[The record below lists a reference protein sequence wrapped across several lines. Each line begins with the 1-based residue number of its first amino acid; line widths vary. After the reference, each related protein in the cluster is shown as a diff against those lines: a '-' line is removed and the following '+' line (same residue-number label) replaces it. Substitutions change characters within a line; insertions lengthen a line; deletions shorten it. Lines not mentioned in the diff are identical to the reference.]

1 MPTAIEFDN
10 VSKLYQIGQ
19 VSSGTLIGDFK
30 RWWTMNI
37 KGEEDPFRF
46 VAETNRR
53 DAAAEN
59 DYIWALKDISFKLEQ
74 GEVLGIIGKNG
85 AGKSTLMKILAK
97 ITAPTTGIVKI
108 RGRVGSLLEVGTGFH
123 PEMTG
128 RENVFLNG
136 AILGM
141 TTKEIKQSLDEIVD
155 FSGCE
160 RFFDTPVKRYSSGMK
175 MRLGFS
181 VASFLRP
188 DILLVDEV
196 LAVGDLEFRQ
206 KAIAKMKEMSQNEG
220 RTVIFVSH
228 YLSAIKK
235 LCHSGLVLDCGN
247 IACFG
252 NIDEAIDH
260 YMGSIKVEYPDSELQ
275 FDLNRNGN
283 GDLRFKSIRFFS
295 KNMTERYV
303 FSVGEECR
311 IRIDFEANER
321 LRQSSKSRISVV
333 IKQEGRGVVAWLS
346 SSMFVKQI
354 DGESGVIQ
362 FNIPKLMLTEGCY
375 TVALM
380 AVKDGNVVDSIGN
393 AVQLEVIF
401 QDYFGTGKHPINTS
415 NLGNVF
421 LDYSISWKDY

>member
-1 MPTAIEFDN
+1 MATSIEFNN

-74 GEVLGIIGKNG
+74 GEVLGITGKNG

-97 ITAPTTGIVKI
+97 ITAPTTGTVKI
-108 RGRVGSLLEVGTGFH
+108 RGRIGSLLEVGTGFH
-123 PEMTG
+123 PDMTG

-141 TTKEIKQSLDEIVD
+141 TTKEIKQRLDEIVD

-188 DILLVDEV
+188 DILLVDEA
-196 LAVGDLEFRQ
+196 LAVGDMEFRQ
-206 KAIAKMKEMSQNEG
+206 KAIAKMKEMAQSEG

-228 YLSAIKK
+228 FLSAIKQ
-235 LCHSGLVLDCGN
+235 LCHSGMVLDSGKLTY
-247 IACFG
+247 FG
-252 NIDEAIDH
+252 NINEAIDH
-260 YMGSIKVEYPDSELQ
+260 YLGSIKVAYLDSELQ
-275 FDLNRNGN
+275 FDMNRKGN
-283 GDLRFKSIRFFS
+283 GDLRFKSIHLFS
-295 KNMTERYV
+295 KNMTERDV

-321 LRQSSKSRISVV
+321 LKQSSRSRISVV
-333 IKQEGRGVVAWLS
+333 IRQNENRIVAWLS
-346 SSMFVKQI
+346 SSMFTQKI
-354 DGESGVIQ
+354 DSESGVIQ
-362 FNIPKLMLTEGCY
+362 FRIPKLMLTEGTY
-375 TVALM
+375 TIALT
-380 AVKDGNVVDSIGN
+380 AFDDRNEADFIGK
-393 AVQLEVIF
+393 AAQFEVIYH
-401 QDYFGTGKHPINTS
+401 DYFGTGMQPVDAAYT
-415 NLGNVF
+415 GNAF
-421 LDYSISWKDY
+421 LDYSISWED

>member
-1 MPTAIEFDN
+1 MPTAIEFNN

-37 KGEEDPFRF
+37 KGEEDPFWF
-46 VAETNRR
+46 VTETNRR
-53 DAAAEN
+53 DAAAGS
-59 DYIWALKDISFKLEQ
+59 DYIWALKDINFKLEQ
-74 GEVLGIIGKNG
+74 GEVLGITGKNG

-97 ITAPTTGIVKI
+97 ITAPTTGTVKI

-123 PEMTG
+123 PDMTG

-175 MRLGFS
+175 MRLGCS

-188 DILLVDEV
+188 DILLVDEA
-196 LAVGDLEFRQ
+196 LAVGDMEFRQ
-206 KAIAKMKEMSQNEG
+206 KAIAKMEELSRSEG

-228 YLSAIKK
+228 FLSAIKQ
-235 LCHSGLVLDCGN
+235 LCHSGMVLDSGKLT
-247 IACFG
+247 FG
-252 NIDEAIDH
+252 NINEAIDH
-260 YMGSIKVEYPDSELQ
+260 YLGSIKVENSESKFQ
-275 FDLNRNGN
+275 FDANRIGN

-321 LRQSSKSRISVV
+321 LKQSSKSKISVV
-333 IKQEGRGVVAWLS
+333 IRQNENRIVAWLS
-346 SSMFVKQI
+346 SSMFTQRI

-362 FNIPKLMLTEGCY
+362 FRIPKLMLTEGRY
-375 TVALM
+375 SVSIIADEAGIDSDSL
-380 AVKDGNVVDSIGN
+380 GNIAHFEVVYN
-393 AVQLEVIF
+393 
-401 QDYFGTGKHPINTS
+401 DYFGTGMQPIDAEYI
-415 NLGNVF
+415 GNAF
-421 LDYSISWKDY
+421 LDYSISWGD

>member
-1 MPTAIEFDN
+1 MPTAIEFNN

-37 KGEEDPFRF
+37 KGEEDPFWF
-46 VAETNRR
+46 VTETNRR
-53 DAAAEN
+53 DAAAGS
-59 DYIWALKDISFKLEQ
+59 DYIWALKDINFKLEQ
-74 GEVLGIIGKNG
+74 GEVLGITGKNG

-97 ITAPTTGIVKI
+97 ITAPTTGTVKI

-123 PEMTG
+123 PDMTG

-188 DILLVDEV
+188 DILLVDEA
-196 LAVGDLEFRQ
+196 LAVGDMEFRQ
-206 KAIAKMKEMSQNEG
+206 KAIAKMEELSRSEG

-228 YLSAIKK
+228 FLSAIKQ
-235 LCHSGLVLDCGN
+235 LCHSGMVLDSGKLTY
-247 IACFG
+247 FG
-252 NIDEAIDH
+252 KINEAIDH
-260 YMGSIKVEYPDSELQ
+260 YLGSIKVENSESKFQ
-275 FDLNRNGN
+275 FDANRIGN

-321 LRQSSKSRISVV
+321 LKQSSKSKISVV
-333 IKQEGRGVVAWLS
+333 IRQNENRIVAWLS
-346 SSMFVKQI
+346 SSMFTQKI

-362 FNIPKLMLTEGCY
+362 FRIPKLMLTEGRY
-375 TVALM
+375 SVSIIADEAGIDSDSL
-380 AVKDGNVVDSIGN
+380 GNIAHFEVVYN
-393 AVQLEVIF
+393 
-401 QDYFGTGKHPINTS
+401 DYFGTGMQPIDAEYI
-415 NLGNVF
+415 GNAF
-421 LDYSISWKDY
+421 LDYSISWGD

>member
-1 MPTAIEFDN
+1 MPTAIEFNN

-74 GEVLGIIGKNG
+74 GEVLGITGKNG

-97 ITAPTTGIVKI
+97 ITAPTTGTVKI
-108 RGRVGSLLEVGTGFH
+108 RGRIASLLEVGTGFH
-123 PEMTG
+123 PDMTG

-141 TTKEIKQSLDEIVD
+141 TTKEIKQRLDEIVD

-181 VASFLRP
+181 VASFLHP
-188 DILLVDEV
+188 DILLVDEA
-196 LAVGDLEFRQ
+196 LAVGDMEFRQ
-206 KAIAKMKEMSQNEG
+206 KAIAKMKEMAQSEG

-228 YLSAIKK
+228 FLSAISQ
-235 LCHSGLVLDCGN
+235 LCRSGMVLDSGKLTY
-247 IACFG
+247 FG
-252 NIDEAIDH
+252 NINEAIDH
-260 YMGSIKVEYPDSELQ
+260 YLGSIKVENSESKFQ
-275 FDLNRNGN
+275 FDANRIGN

-311 IRIDFEANER
+311 IRIDFEANGR
-321 LRQSSKSRISVV
+321 LKQSSKSKISVV
-333 IKQEGRGVVAWLS
+333 IRQNENRIVAWLS
-346 SSMFVKQI
+346 SSMFTQKI
-354 DGESGVIQ
+354 DSESGVIQ
-362 FNIPKLMLTEGCY
+362 FRIPKLMLTEGRY
-375 TVALM
+375 SVSIIADEAGIDT
-380 AVKDGNVVDSIGN
+380 DSIGN
-393 AVQLEVIF
+393 VTHFEVVYN
-401 QDYFGTGKHPINTS
+401 DYFGTGMQPIDAEYI
-415 NLGNVF
+415 GNAF
-421 LDYSISWKDY
+421 LDYSISWGD